1 MTPLVSAFLAL
12 APVFAKLLDGFLKTP
27 EEKRGDF
34 IEKTHQAFE
43 KAKLTGD
50 TSGIEEQME
59 KS

>member
-1 MTPLVSAFLAL
+1 MSPILSAILAL
-12 APVFAKLLDGFLKTP
+12 APVFAKLINEFIDTP

-34 IEKTHQAFE
+34 IEKTRKAFE
-43 KAKLTGD
+43 KAKTTGD